1 VGFGHVPDGL
11 SGAETE
17 SFLRKRGAEICFPR
31 RAKNHAAVG
40 EKSRGKLEA
49 RFEHENDQR

>member
-1 VGFGHVPDGL
+1 VDFGHVPDGL